1 MEKRYILHRFLEAE
15 RETYNNALHEIRQG
29 SK

>member
-1 MEKRYILHRFLEAE
+1 MEKRYVLHRFLEAQ
-15 RETYNNALHEIRQG
+15 RETYNNALHEIGEG